1 MKRLIVLA
9 IAVVGVM
16 GCEDEGSEGVGGLTG
31 KGGSMAR
38 FTVNSTH
45 LYTVDDESLNV
56 YQLLENGGVVK
67 INDKFL
73 GFGIET
79 IFATEKELFIGS
91 TSAVYIYDITNGSN
105 PQLLSQ
111 YTHILSCDPVV
122 VQDTIAYVTLRSG
135 NACRPTGSSSLDILN
150 VKDLTKPQIIGSYFL
165 ESPYGLGVDGNTLF
179 VCEGEKGLK
188 VFNVTNPKNLS
199 IKSIYSSID
208 AYDVIP
214 NNGVLIVT
222 GKDGIYQYDYSS
234 GNLQLLS
241 HLNVVD
247 NE

>member
-1 MKRLIVLA
+1 MKKILILMVF
-9 IAVVGVM
+9 IAMVS
-16 GCEDEGSEGVGGLTG
+16 CDEDSSGGPGQLTG

-38 FTVNSTH
+38 FTVNNTH
-45 LYTVDDESLNV
+45 LYTVDNESLNV

-67 INDKFL
+67 INDKYL

-91 TSAVYIYDITNGSN
+91 TTAVYIYDITNGAN

-111 YTHILSCDPVV
+111 YSHILSCDPVV
-122 VQDTIAYVTLRSG
+122 VQDTIAYVTLRNGS
-135 NACRPTGSSSLDILN
+135 ACRPNGNSSLDILN
-150 VKDLTKPQIIGSYFL
+150 VKDLTEPQLIGSYFM

-179 VCEGEKGLK
+179 VCEGQNGLK
-188 VFNVTNPKNLS
+188 LFNVTNPKNLA
-199 IKSIYSSID
+199 IKSVYTSID

-241 HLNVVD
+241 HLNVTAHD
-247 NE
+247 